1 MGTGKEQALAYDV
14 VVDGV
19 AGFFFE
25 FAHHVVLAEI
35 VFPGKGFD
43 GEVFGQIV
51 VDVAEKLLCA
61 GRLYTKCIYEDNLI
75 VKQDDAAA
83 STALFALPSYTQ
95 ALAPKRRDTF
105 LSYPLFWIPA
115 SVKSHAT
122 KNYMAHCNMLPQF
135 SAHIASD
142 AACEGLPSL
151 L

>member
-51 VDVAEKLLCA
+51 VDVAEKLFNLGVAAVGA
-61 GRLYTKCIYEDNLI
+61 GVVDVLLLQENAVSHKTMNW
-75 VKQDDAAA
+75 VKRAVPRRSLPNFSSFRAA
-83 STALFALPSYTQ
+83 SS
-95 ALAPKRRDTF
+95 
-105 LSYPLFWIPA
+105 S
-115 SVKSHAT
+115 
-122 KNYMAHCNMLPQF
+122 
-135 SAHIASD
+135 
-142 AACEGLPSL
+142 
-151 L
+151 

>member
-51 VDVAEKLLCA
+51 VDVAEKLFNLGVAAVGA
-61 GRLYTKCIYEDNLI
+61 GVVDVLLLQENAVYINHELSEKGGAKEFTAKFLVFQGSFQLI
-75 VKQDDAAA
+75 
-83 STALFALPSYTQ
+83 
-95 ALAPKRRDTF
+95 
-105 LSYPLFWIPA
+105 
-115 SVKSHAT
+115 
-122 KNYMAHCNMLPQF
+122 
-135 SAHIASD
+135 
-142 AACEGLPSL
+142 
-151 L
+151 